1 MNFRPLYLYL
11 PATDND
17 NRAGRESLIMS
28 NTLRVNTVRSSSGT
42 GDFVA
47 LIRRRD
53 SASFVRLYDTYF
65 GRLHRFA
72 YNFVCD
78 YDTANDIVQSV
89 FISLYE
95 NAARL
100 SPDTKLHS
108 WLLKAVRNRCLNY
121 LRDHN
126 VEVRNQFFYL
136 ENYGEPEFAE
146 HLEDNSELMAQIA
159 AVIETLP
166 DKCREIFE
174 LRFYKNMKQSEIA
187 ELLSISNNTVKVQI
201 HRAVQKLREA
211 LADTPFLAFATSIML
226 HL

>member
-1 MNFRPLYLYL
+1 MNDKPSANNAPTL
-11 PATDND
+11 
-17 NRAGRESLIMS
+17 AGR
-28 NTLRVNTVRSSSGT
+28 
-42 GDFVA
+42 DFAA

-53 SASFVRLYDTYF
+53 NASYVRLYDAYF
-65 GRLHRFA
+65 ARLHRFA

-95 NAARL
+95 NAPKL

-108 WLLKAVRNRCLNY
+108 WLLAAVRNRCLNY

-126 VEVRNQFFYL
+126 IEVRNQHFYL
-136 ENYGEPEFAE
+136 ENYEEPELAE
-146 HLEDNSELMAQIA
+146 HLEDNSELMGKIG

-187 ELLSISNNTVKVQI
+187 ELLSISTNTVKVQI
-201 HRAVQKLREA
+201 HRAIQKLREA
-211 LADTPFLAFATSIML
+211 LGDSPLVTFIIFLLSGGIAA
-226 HL
+226 